1 METKYYIAGTFS
13 AAILLFAWGA
23 LANGMLPIHAL
34 KDFKDNGTV
43 VETIRANAPENG
55 VYFSPQGILAA
66 VSIRPDFA
74 DKTRSIGPNLVM
86 EFMTDMVAALLL
98 AGIVL
103 RLSTPTVLAGG
114 LLVGVMGLAG
124 AVSSDL
130 SLWNWYGFSAPYT
143 AVAFI
148 DQVVGWFLA
157 GVVLTALKHRFAPYA
172 QGA

>member
-1 METKYYIAGTFS
+1 MEIKYFIAGTFS
-13 AAILLFAWGA
+13 AAILLFGWGA
-23 LANGMLPIHAL
+23 VTNGMLPIHAL

-74 DKTRSIGPNLVM
+74 NKTRSIAPNLVM
-86 EFMTDMVAALLL
+86 QFMTEMVTALLL

-103 RLSTPTVLAGG
+103 RLSTPSVLAGG
-114 LLVGVMGLAG
+114 VLVGLLGLAG
-124 AVSSDL
+124 AVSTGL
-130 SLWNWYGFSAPYT
+130 SQWNWYGFSTAYT

-157 GVVLTALKHRFAPYA
+157 GLALTALKRRFAP
-172 QGA
+172 GA